1 MKNLKISND
10 SNIDVFLDNIRAES
24 VEAIHNHNYHEP
36 TSTMGCNNSLFFQF
50 TVTRFPSVFLHAHA
64 TVEISISIDD
74 DPLSKPRDVRR
85 NPFPAAVLMSDLA
98 VQSKSLEGSIRR
110 IQTPERAWGWWKRR
124 LRYALA
130 SASTTRG

>member
-36 TSTMGCNNSLFFQF
+36 TSTMF
-50 TVTRFPSVFLHAHA
+50 SVFLHAHA
-64 TVEISISIDD
+64 TVEISNSIDD